1 MCGGDV
7 RTEELDPDPRW
18 KSGENLLDGNFR
30 VIIIRK
36 EPPVHWA
43 FKASEG
49 FAIG

>member
-36 EPPVHWA
+36 EPPCTRLS
-43 FKASEG
+43 KRPKG